1 MTWLIA
7 VLEKN
12 PVLAIILAI
21 SVGVGVLLGGTI
33 AFATK
38 GSVSV
43 LSQKVDDMDSDQ
55 SRIYER
61 IDSMDKKLDLIIMR
75 GRH

>member
-21 SVGVGVLLGGTI
+21 SVGIGILMGGTI

-38 GSVSV
+38 GSMAV
-43 LSQKVDDMDSDQ
+43 LSQKVDDQASDQ
-55 SRIYER
+55 QRVYQKL
-61 IDSMDKKLDLIIMR
+61 DNLDKKIDLIIWR
-75 GRH
+75 TKQ